1 MGFSRTSQYDGF
13 LPFHVSGVGRLFNV
27 SQELGMLQKALALMF
42 ALAGI
47 AVCIGCSTESHYLF
61 ATFPSANQVAVYR
74 EDPIAGVLTQI
85 TGSPYS
91 VGDGAHSL
99 VIHPS
104 GKYLYVANPGES
116 ENDVSLFNIAGN
128 GVLTEV
134 FPRTTVM
141 PLGNEPEQLVMDPSG
156 DYLYV
161 MNSASENISVFS
173 IDAKTGSLTQLAGSP
188 FPIGLSP
195 LNMQVAPSGKFLF
208 LTGVGTVFTSYI
220 ETFNV
225 NSGVLTYAN
234 LTPSEGVNPYGLA
247 IDPAGKYLYAGN
259 TSSNSI
265 TIFSIG
271 SNGSLTQVAGSPLAD
286 IYNGPVALQMD
297 PKGLFLYV
305 ANQSSNNVAVYSI
318 NTSTGLPVT
327 LTTSTTTFAF
337 ATVSDP
343 SVIAFDPNGGHVFIG
358 GQGSSPGIQSFQVTS
373 GNLYPVYTYKEGN
386 SATSMAVTP

>member
-1 MGFSRTSQYDGF
+1 
-13 LPFHVSGVGRLFNV
+13 
-27 SQELGMLQKALALMF
+27 MLQRALALMF

-61 ATFPSANQVAVYR
+61 AAFPSANQVAVYR

-104 GKYLYVANPGES
+104 GRYLYVANPGQS
-116 ENDVSLFNIAGN
+116 ENDVSLFAIAGN
-128 GVLTEV
+128 GVLTEI
-134 FPRTTVM
+134 FPRATVT

-161 MNSASENISVFS
+161 MNAASENISVFS
-173 IDAKTGSLTQLAGSP
+173 INAKTGTLTQLAGSP
-188 FPIGLSP
+188 FPIGLAP
-195 LNMQVAPSGKFLF
+195 LNMQITPSGKLLF
-208 LTGVGTVFTSYI
+208 VTAVGAPYGLIEAFSVSAGTLKFAGLTSTGG
-220 ETFNV
+220 
-225 NSGVLTYAN
+225 L
-234 LTPSEGVNPYGLA
+234 NPYGLV
-247 IDPAGKYLYAGN
+247 IDPAGKFLYASN

-265 TIFSIG
+265 VIFSIG
-271 SNGSLTQVAGSPLAD
+271 SSGALTQVAGSPLAD

-305 ANQSSNNVAVYSI
+305 ANQSSNNVAVYTITS
-318 NTSTGLPVT
+318 STGLPVS
-327 LTTSTTTFAF
+327 LTNITTTFAY
-337 ATVSDP
+337 TTQSDP

-358 GQGSSPGIQSFQVTS
+358 SQGSPPGIQSFQVTS
-373 GNLYPVYTYKEGN
+373 GNLNPIFTYKVAN
-386 SATSMAVTP
+386 SVTSIAVTP

>member
-1 MGFSRTSQYDGF
+1 
-13 LPFHVSGVGRLFNV
+13 
-27 SQELGMLQKALALMF
+27 MLQKALALMF

-47 AVCIGCSTESHYLF
+47 AACVGCSTQSHYLF
-61 ATFPSANQVAVYR
+61 ATFPSSNEVAVYR
-74 EDPIAGVLTQI
+74 EDPVAGVLTQI

-104 GKYLYVANPGES
+104 GKYLYVANPGQN

-134 FPRTTVM
+134 FPRATVM

-156 DYLYV
+156 DYVYA

-173 IDAKTGSLTQLAGSP
+173 ISGSTGSLTQVAGSP
-188 FPIGLSP
+188 FPVGLAP
-195 LNMQVAPSGKFLF
+195 LNMQITPSGKFIFVTAASEPYGLIEGF
-208 LTGVGTVFTSYI
+208 SVNAGKLQFASLTSS
-220 ETFNV
+220 
-225 NSGVLTYAN
+225 SGL
-234 LTPSEGVNPYGLA
+234 NPYGLV

-265 TIFSIG
+265 TIYSIAA
-271 SNGSLTQVAGSPLAD
+271 NGNLTQVPGSPLAD
-286 IYNGPVALQMD
+286 IYNGPVALQID

-305 ANQSSNNVAVYSI
+305 ANQSSNNLAVYTI
-318 NTSTGLPVT
+318 TASTGLPVT
-327 LTTSTTTFAF
+327 LTTSTTTYAF
-337 ATVSDP
+337 ATVNDP

-358 GQGSSPGIQSFQVTS
+358 GQGSPPGIQSFQVTS
-373 GNLYPVYTYKEGN
+373 GNLNPVYTYKVGN
-386 SATSMAVTP
+386 SATSIAVTP

>member
-1 MGFSRTSQYDGF
+1 
-13 LPFHVSGVGRLFNV
+13 
-27 SQELGMLQKALALMF
+27 MLQKALALMF

-47 AVCIGCSTESHYLF
+47 AVCIGCSTQSHYLF

-91 VGDGAHSL
+91 VGDGANSL

-104 GKYLYVANPGES
+104 GKYLYVANPGQN
-116 ENDVSLFNIAGN
+116 ENDVSLFAIAGN
-128 GVLTEV
+128 GVLTEI
-134 FPRTTVM
+134 FPRATVM

-173 IDAKTGSLTQLAGSP
+173 ISPSSGTLTQLAGSP
-188 FPIGLSP
+188 FSIGLSP
-195 LNMQVAPSGKFLF
+195 LSMQITPSGKFLF
-208 LTGVGTVFTSYI
+208 VTAASEPYGLIESLSVNAGKLQFVSLTSS
-220 ETFNV
+220 
-225 NSGVLTYAN
+225 SGL
-234 LTPSEGVNPYGLA
+234 NPYGLI

-259 TSSNSI
+259 TSSNSL
-265 TIFSIG
+265 TIFSIAA
-271 SNGSLTQVAGSPLAD
+271 NGTLAQVAGSPLAD

-297 PKGLFLYV
+297 PKGLYLYV

-318 NTSTGLPVT
+318 DASTGLPVT

-337 ATVSDP
+337 TTVTDP

-358 GQGSSPGIQSFQVTS
+358 GRGSTPGIQSFQVTS
-373 GNLYPVYTYKEGN
+373 GNLNPVYTYKVGN
-386 SATSMAVTP
+386 STSSIAVTP

>member
-1 MGFSRTSQYDGF
+1 
-13 LPFHVSGVGRLFNV
+13 
-27 SQELGMLQKALALMF
+27 MLQKALALMF

-61 ATFPSANQVAVYR
+61 ATFPAANQVAVYR

-104 GKYLYVANPGES
+104 GKYLYVANPGQN

-134 FPRTTVM
+134 FPRATVM

-161 MNSASENISVFS
+161 MNSASENVSVFS
-173 IDAKTGSLTQLAGSP
+173 INVSTGSLTQLAGSP

-195 LNMQVAPSGKFLF
+195 LNMQITPSGKFLF
-208 LTGVGTVFTSYI
+208 VTAASEPFGLIEGLSVNAGKLQFLSLTSS
-220 ETFNV
+220 
-225 NSGVLTYAN
+225 SGL
-234 LTPSEGVNPYGLA
+234 NPYGLI
-247 IDPAGKYLYAGN
+247 IDPAGNYLYAAN
-259 TSSNSI
+259 TSSNSL
-265 TIFSIG
+265 TIFSIA
-271 SNGSLTQVAGSPLAD
+271 SNGTLAQVPGSPLAD

-297 PKGLFLYV
+297 PKGLYLYV

-318 NTSTGLPVT
+318 NPSTGLPVT

-337 ATVSDP
+337 ATVTEP

-358 GQGSSPGIQSFQVTS
+358 GQGSTPGIQSFQVTS
-373 GNLYPVYTYKEGN
+373 GNLNPVYTYKVGN
-386 SATSMAVTP
+386 SATSIAVTP